1 MQRKRR
7 KSEDTEDKRACMS
20 PSMLHTPVS
29 GLKELQPTRFK
40 QWGVDE
46 VVSFLS
52 TNGFDKYASIF
63 EGTLNVECKPHHDII
78 QYGGYE
84 AILLRYA
91 N

>member
-29 GLKELQPTRFK
+29 GLKELQPTRFE

-46 VVSFLS
+46 VTSFLS

-63 EGTLNVECKPHHDII
+63 EGMLNVECNSHHNITI
-78 QYGGYE
+78 WG
-84 AILLRYA
+84 L
-91 N
+91 